1 MNCGP
6 EIVGDSSAADTLA
19 ANLVAGMV
27 GVSGENGQGAVY
39 LLGQNNTGELMRQ
52 SHATK
57 GKKQVGTLACGRRPP
72 IRRSD
77 GKHQPLNTLVAD
89 AAEVR
94 GELIRAVL
102 LAAAIH
108 QNRIRR
114 SATGLAIQPIEQ
126 GRFGVEELG
135 LTRDISG
142 RTPYVVGE
150 QAVRS
155 F

>member
-1 MNCGP
+1 
-6 EIVGDSSAADTLA
+6 
-19 ANLVAGMV
+19 VA
-27 GVSGENGQGAVY
+27 GENGQRAVY
-39 LLGQNNTGELMRQ
+39 LLGQNNTGELMGQ
-52 SHATK
+52 SDATK

-77 GKHQPLNTLVAD
+77 GKHQALNTLVTY

-94 GELIRAVL
+94 GELIRGVL
-102 LAAAIH
+102 LAATVE
-108 QNRIRR
+108 QYRMGR

-135 LTRDISG
+135 LTRDVSG
-142 RTPYVVGE
+142 RTRYIVGE
-150 QAVRS
+150 QAIRS